1 MTKKNR
7 EGGVLMPDMKL
18 SAIRDLLARGLSSAV
33 SAVER
38 DYDEKVRT
46 VAHRLIADRCRVL
59 LLAGPSS
66 SGKTTTSRL
75 LCEELRERGHEATVL
90 SLDDFYRNPEDP
102 AYPRDDEGDLDFE
115 APDSIDIGLVH
126 DCIEA
131 ILEGQTYPAPRFDF
145 HAHRRAPEPQP
156 LSVPEGG
163 VLIVEGLHAL
173 NPRLVAGLPQ
183 DRLFRLFI
191 SVSTNVTDDKGGRIL
206 SGRRVR
212 FLRRLCRDAL
222 YRSSDAANTYALW
235 SNVTR
240 GENLFLY
247 PHRDTADLTLN
258 TFHPYEVGV
267 LRPYAERLLAA
278 ENAPH
283 DLYLDEIRAA
293 LLHFDPLPTEI
304 VPGASLLR
312 EFLPPAEK

>member
-1 MTKKNR
+1 
-7 EGGVLMPDMKL
+7 MPEMKL
-18 SAIRDLLARGLSSAV
+18 SEIHRLLAGGTDAAV
-33 SAVER
+33 RAVER

-46 VAHRLIADRCRVL
+46 VARRLISDPDRRVL

-90 SLDDFYRNPEDP
+90 SLDDFYRNPEEEG
-102 AYPRDDEGDLDFE
+102 YPRDDDGDLDFE

-131 ILEGQTYPAPRFDF
+131 ILRGDTYPAPRFDF
-145 HAHRRAPEPQP
+145 HTHRRAPEPHP
-156 LSVPEGG
+156 ISVPEGG
-163 VLIVEGLHAL
+163 VLIIEGLHAL

-183 DRLFRLFI
+183 NRLFRLFI
-191 SVSTNVTDDKGGRIL
+191 SVSTNVTQEDGTRIL

-212 FLRRLCRDAL
+212 FLRRLSRDAL
-222 YRSSDAANTYALW
+222 YRNSDAANTYELW

-247 PHRDTADLTLN
+247 PHRDTADMTLN

-267 LRPYAERLLAA
+267 LRPYAERLLSA

-283 DLYLDEIRAA
+283 DAYIDEIHAA
-293 LLHFDPLPTEI
+293 LSQFEELPTEI
-304 VPGASLLR
+304 VPAESLLR
-312 EFLPPAEK
+312 EFLPN